1 MALEHLCG
9 FGGGPYKAPNTWP
22 QIAAVV
28 SDVDLF
34 PAAQARH
41 VATAEEEFT
50 KSSTK
55 VNCEGR
61 RFIALRKEDSKEFNR
76 KNARGWG
83 IPRLF
88 PELCGRV
95 ARSGATA
102 AF

>member
-1 MALEHLCG
+1 MRV
-9 FGGGPYKAPNTWP
+9 GGAPYKAPNTWP

-34 PAAQARH
+34 PAAQARARCNRRRRIH
-41 VATAEEEFT
+41 QI
-50 KSSTK
+50 KH
-55 VNCEGR
+55 EGQLR
-61 RFIALRKEDSKEFNR
+61 GARFIALRKEDSKEFNR

-83 IPRLF
+83 IARLF